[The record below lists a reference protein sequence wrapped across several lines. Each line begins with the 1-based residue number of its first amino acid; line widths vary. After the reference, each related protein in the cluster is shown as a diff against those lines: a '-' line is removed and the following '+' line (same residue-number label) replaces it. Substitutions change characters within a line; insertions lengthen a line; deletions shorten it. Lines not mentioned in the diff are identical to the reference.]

1 MTHHDVTHAPKM
13 YTSAVPPFLCVSLHT
28 GRPPLPSSN
37 TTLPGMENAAL
48 ASWTMRSL
56 SAEARGTTRVA
67 ARARLVATRL
77 GARRVGASAWRDPR
91 DMARDMAR
99 VVAPR
104 WTEDRHPRWT
114 IVKIVSHKRK
124 TQPTTHA
131 KLFKHTRSSR
141 NRLNEFHSHRG
152 NSWTIT

>member
-114 IVKIVSHKRK
+114 TVKIVSHKRK
-124 TQPTTHA
+124 T
-131 KLFKHTRSSR
+131 
-141 NRLNEFHSHRG
+141 
-152 NSWTIT
+152 

>member
-77 GARRVGASAWRDPR
+77 GARRVGGIRETWRETW
-91 DMARDMAR
+91 R
-99 VVAPR
+99 VSWRHVGLKIVRRPR
-104 WTEDRHPRWT
+104 WTDR
-114 IVKIVSHKRK
+114 KIVSHKRK
-124 TQPTTHA
+124 TLPTTHA

>member
-56 SAEARGTTRVA
+56 SAEARHMPEVRRRQGAGDDSRRG
-67 ARARLVATRL
+67 ARAVGSDTLGRAEGGRERLAGSERHGERHGACRGATL
-77 GARRVGASAWRDPR
+77 D
-91 DMARDMAR
+91 
-99 VVAPR
+99 
-104 WTEDRHPRWT
+104 
-114 IVKIVSHKRK
+114 
-124 TQPTTHA
+124 
-131 KLFKHTRSSR
+131 
-141 NRLNEFHSHRG
+141 
-152 NSWTIT
+152 

>member
-1 MTHHDVTHAPKM
+1 MMTHHDVTHAPKM

-67 ARARLVATRL
+67 ARARLVATRV

-91 DMARDMAR
+91 DMARDMAVSWR
-99 VVAPR
+99 HGGLKIVVHAGL
-104 WTEDRHPRWT
+104 
-114 IVKIVSHKRK
+114 IVKIVLHVSH
-124 TQPTTHA
+124 QEENLTHERTP
-131 KLFKHTRSSR
+131 HC
-141 NRLNEFHSHRG
+141 LNIRVVRE
-152 NSWTIT
+152 TD

>member
-77 GARRVGASAWRDPR
+77 GAWRVGASAWRDPR
-91 DMARDMAR
+91 DMARDMTR
-99 VVAPR
+99 VVGAPR
-104 WTEDRHPRWT
+104 RLGADTGVLPSILSNR
-114 IVKIVSHKRK
+114 
-124 TQPTTHA
+124 
-131 KLFKHTRSSR
+131 RS
-141 NRLNEFHSHRG
+141 
-152 NSWTIT
+152 

>member
-67 ARARLVATRL
+67 ARAVGSDTLGRAKGGRERLAGSERHGERHGACRGATL
-77 GARRVGASAWRDPR
+77 D
-91 DMARDMAR
+91 
-99 VVAPR
+99 
-104 WTEDRHPRWT
+104 
-114 IVKIVSHKRK
+114 
-124 TQPTTHA
+124 
-131 KLFKHTRSSR
+131 
-141 NRLNEFHSHRG
+141 
-152 NSWTIT
+152 